1 MLNFDTHRLSTGP
14 NRTKADSMRW
24 KCLLTTWLPKTVANR
39 FVTDSSMAFRILK
52 MNFPDSI
59 SSSAILCNVSKVTS
73 VVRLFKDF
81 SLVKCPM
88 FVPSTCLIRVILWQ
102 TLFFLSLFFSP
113 EATAYLTVFWLKV
126 TPVPP
131 WDLPTL
137 SLSDMRESTCFTKIQ
152 PICPFAPPPP
162 QTQAESRDTFKAAV
176 GSDPI
181 LLHNN
186 LTPDCNTLP
195 LLWLAFIPRHI
206 PAVGCWSRREYSL
219 WFQLYNVASLHLDS
233 ETAAFHPQYFQFFL
247 FPGPILRP
255 QPPKTSSAKWN
266 KFSLWMRFMLSET
279 HCSIFSS
286 QNSEFYKCFWSTYVK
301 KIYTSCADR
310 PCWSQIYWVALTP
323 FKLLNLTRNFNIS
336 R

>member
-1 MLNFDTHRLSTGP
+1 MSPDHVAAQNSGQQVCDRFQYGIQDSEDELPWQHQLLCHFVQRFQGHLCCEAVQGLFTCQVSHVRPVHLSHQG
-14 NRTKADSMRW
+14 DSM
-24 KCLLTTWLPKTVANR
+24 AD
-39 FVTDSSMAFRILK
+39 FVL
-52 MNFPDSI
+52 
-59 SSSAILCNVSKVTS
+59 
-73 VVRLFKDF
+73 
-81 SLVKCPM
+81 
-88 FVPSTCLIRVILWQ
+88 FVP
-102 TLFFLSLFFSP
+102 FFFSP

-266 KFSLWMRFMLSET
+266 KFSLCMRFMLSET